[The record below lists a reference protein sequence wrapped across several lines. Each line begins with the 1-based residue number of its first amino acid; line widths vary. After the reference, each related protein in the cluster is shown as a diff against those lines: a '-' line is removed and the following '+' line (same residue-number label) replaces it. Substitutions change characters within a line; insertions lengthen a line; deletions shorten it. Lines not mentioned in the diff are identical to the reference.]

1 MTDHQAACALMKSI
15 YLAAIVALM
24 LGCQSAPQSDSLYQD
39 LGGLPGITRVADN
52 FLYHL
57 GRDDRVVDFF
67 AESDIDRFHE
77 KVIEHICELSG
88 GPCEYTGDSMLE
100 THRGMGISDTQFN
113 AVVED
118 LILAMEDAGLGTT
131 TQNRLLSV
139 LAPLYQNIVEH

>member
-1 MTDHQAACALMKSI
+1 MTGHRAVCGLVRSS
-15 YLAAIVALM
+15 YLVAITAIM
-24 LGCQSAPQSDSLYQD
+24 LGCQSAPPSDSLYQD
-39 LGGLPGITRVADN
+39 LGGLAGITRVADN

-57 GRDDRVVDFF
+57 GRDDRVIDFF

-100 THRGMGISDTQFN
+100 THRGMGINDTQFN

-131 TQNRLLSV
+131 AQNRLLSV
-139 LAPLYQNIVEH
+139 LAPLHQNIVEH